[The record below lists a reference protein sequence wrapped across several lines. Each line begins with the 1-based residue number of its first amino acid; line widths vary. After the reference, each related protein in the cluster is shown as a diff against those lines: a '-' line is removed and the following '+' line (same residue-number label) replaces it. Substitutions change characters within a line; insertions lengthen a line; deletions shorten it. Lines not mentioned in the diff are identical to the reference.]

1 MPNSRFIVSLLDA
14 SGMNT
19 CFERL
24 LCDGPQT
31 SEAHLKC
38 PEKKGGGDVSSR
50 DRTGDLARVKGT

>member
-1 MPNSRFIVSLLDA
+1 MPNSPYIVSFFDA
-14 SGMNT
+14 SGMNS

-31 SEAHLKC
+31 SEADLKC
-38 PEKKGGGDVSSR
+38 PEKEGGDVSSR